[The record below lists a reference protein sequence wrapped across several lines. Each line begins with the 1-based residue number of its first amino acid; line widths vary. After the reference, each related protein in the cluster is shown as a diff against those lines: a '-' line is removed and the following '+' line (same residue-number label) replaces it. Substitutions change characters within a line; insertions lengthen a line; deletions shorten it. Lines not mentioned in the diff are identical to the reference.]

1 MDPVNLALL
10 NASSYYLPAAE
21 EFILMALLTWK
32 VSSDEVAAV
41 AAAYVVPHIPK

>member
-10 NASSYYLPAAE
+10 HAWYYLPVTE
-21 EFILMALLTWK
+21 DVILMALLTWK
-32 VSSDEVAAV
+32 VSSLEVAAV